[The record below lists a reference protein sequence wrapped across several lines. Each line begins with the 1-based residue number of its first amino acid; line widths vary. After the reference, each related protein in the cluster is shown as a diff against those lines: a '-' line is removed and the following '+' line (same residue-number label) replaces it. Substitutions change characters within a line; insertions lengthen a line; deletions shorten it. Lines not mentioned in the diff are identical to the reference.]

1 MPFLPISKEDMAERN
16 ISQLDFICI
25 TGDSYVD
32 HPSFGI
38 SIISRMI
45 EDQGFTVGII
55 AQPDWHSDRDFTKLG
70 RPKYAFLITA
80 GNIDSMVAHYTAAKK
95 KRSDDAYTAG
105 GSAGKRPDRAA
116 IVYSKA
122 VKRIYGDDMPVALGG
137 LEASLRRF
145 AHYDYWDDAV
155 RPSVL
160 EDSGADLLMYG
171 MSEHQI
177 VEICNRLAKGE
188 NIHDLRDIRGT
199 AYLCDPKDT
208 PLGAAECPSLALCR
222 ENKEEYAKACKI
234 QYDWQDEVY
243 GKTVIQRQTSKML
256 VQLPPALSLTTPE
269 LDHVYELP
277 YMRTYHP
284 IYEAEG
290 GVPGIKEV
298 EFSITHNRGC
308 FGNCNFC
315 SIALHQGR
323 RISVRSKESILR
335 EAKLLTTLP
344 NFKGY
349 IHDVG
354 GPTANFR
361 APSCTHQLKYGLCK
375 GRKCLAPEP
384 CKNLEVNHEEYLD
397 ILREIRKIKGVKRV
411 FIRSGIR
418 YDYLIEDENDE
429 FMRELIEYHVSGQ
442 LKVAPEH
449 CSAAVLDMMGKPH
462 IEAYRKFQDKFYK
475 MTGQIGKEQYLVPYL
490 MSSHPGSTLKE
501 AVELAQFLKSLKMRP
516 EQVQDF
522 YPTPGTISTCMF
534 YTELD
539 PYTMKKVYVPKTAE
553 EKGMQRALLQYFKP
567 ENRRRCIEALIK
579 AHRTDLI
586 GMGKDCLVKPDEQ
599 YSAYLREKAAKQQSG
614 KGGQAH
620 NKPAHGKA
628 HNNNSANRH
637 QANNSVRGSLYA
649 SGSPLASKGRNDRW
663 QKEDQRKK
671 KH

>member
-38 SIISRMI
+38 SIISRII

-105 GSAGKRPDRAA
+105 GKAGKRPDRAA

-614 KGGQAH
+614 KGSQAH

>member
-38 SIISRMI
+38 SIISRII

-105 GSAGKRPDRAA
+105 GRAGKRPDRAA

-323 RISVRSKESILR
+323 RISVRSKESILK

-429 FMRELIEYHVSGQ
+429 FMHELIEYHVSGQ

-614 KGGQAH
+614 KGSQAH